1 MLIAVFSDP
10 PLIPRVV
17 ASNPLVQG
25 PHVKPEVNKTCCATT
40 DQLGSV
46 WQRRCSAADWK
57 ETR

>member
-25 PHVKPEVNKTCCATT
+25 PHVKPEVKQDLLCHYH
-40 DQLGSV
+40 QLGSV